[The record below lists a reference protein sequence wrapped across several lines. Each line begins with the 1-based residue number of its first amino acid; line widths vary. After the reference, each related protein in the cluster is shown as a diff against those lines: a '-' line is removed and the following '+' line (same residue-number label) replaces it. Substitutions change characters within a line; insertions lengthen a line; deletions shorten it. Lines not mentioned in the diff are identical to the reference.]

1 MALTPVEAAAVR
13 ARAEY
18 VNRMVEEQAIY
29 IEEDSDGRVSWV
41 RLT

>member
-13 ARAEY
+13 ARAEC
-18 VNRMVEEQAIY
+18 VDRMVEEQAVY